1 MTDYRKEYEKWLA
14 SDALNEEEKAAVVK
28 ENPLYGQIVC
38 RCETVTEG
46 EIVDA
51 IHRPI
56 VPRSIDGIKRRTS
69 AGIGRCQGGFCST
82 RVHEILARELGV
94 SPLDITLGDDGSY
107 ILTGETKEVK

>member
-46 EIVDA
+46 EIIDA

-56 VPRSIDGIKRRTS
+56 VPRSIDGIKRRTRS
-69 AGIGRCQGGFCST
+69 GMGRCQGGFCT
-82 RVHEILARELGV
+82 PTILEILAQELGV
-94 SPLDITLGDDGSY
+94 PMECVTKNGEGSEY
-107 ILTGETKEVK
+107 LQEVRL